1 MKKETLT
8 LSNIKE
14 DLMKIAKLE
23 LYNHRHWKL
32 WYIIPVALPLLMLG
46 IFLNNLW
53 VYAIIFLIVVCGIIR
68 YSIDY
73 KKYSVKKHAIE
84 NLHDRE
90 GISISVEKYDRLGVE
105 IIFEPHF
112 NGTRITKYKTVSC
125 IYFSSGGSWRVPDV
139 DKHYKWSR
147 EYFISTKG
155 LDNVSLKGDEFF
167 YVSLQGHYEIAY
179 VYPLKFFELDE
190 CFNE

>member
-1 MKKETLT
+1 
-8 LSNIKE
+8 
-14 DLMKIAKLE
+14 
-23 LYNHRHWKL
+23 
-32 WYIIPVALPLLMLG
+32 MLG

-68 YSIDY
+68 YSVDY

-84 NLHDRE
+84 NLDDRK

-112 NGTRITKYKTVSC
+112 NGTRITKHKTVSC

-155 LDNVSLKGDEFF
+155 LDNISLKGDEFF

>member
-14 DLMKIAKLE
+14 DLMKIAKFE

-68 YSIDY
+68 YSVDY

-84 NLHDRE
+84 NLDDRK

-112 NGTRITKYKTVSC
+112 NGIRITKHKTVSC

-147 EYFISTKG
+147 EYYISTKG
-155 LDNVSLKGDEFF
+155 LDNISLKGDEFF

-179 VYPLKFFELDE
+179 VYPLKFFELDK